1 VSERG
6 RASAD
11 RVIFAFGA
19 GLAGLGVA
27 LGAFGAHALRERI
40 PGDLLTTFETGVRY
54 QMYHALGLLAL
65 AWAVGRWPHKRLVV
79 SAWLLI
85 AGTLVFSGSLQLLA
99 LTGLR
104 WLGAVT
110 PVGGVLLIAGWAL
123 AAWRMVGNARDDQ

>member
-1 VSERG
+1 
-6 RASAD
+6 
-11 RVIFAFGA
+11 
-19 GLAGLGVA
+19 
-27 LGAFGAHALRERI
+27 
-40 PGDLLTTFETGVRY
+40 
-54 QMYHALGLLAL
+54 
-65 AWAVGRWPHKRLVV
+65 VGRWPHKRLAV

-99 LTGLR
+99 VTGLR